1 MRHIR
6 YVLVSLVLLPC
17 SIAAATAE
25 NVCVQA
31 ADGAIV
37 CGPVASQNT
46 SPSTIPV
53 PTSSPSATPSPA
65 PSTSASPAKTPFDL
79 PATTFVP
86 QGDAAPLPAG
96 TRRPSLARPA
106 REATRNVSPPKH
118 AYRQQPP
125 REFDRRPPPA
135 GRIAREDVRRRE
147 AERYRGPP
155 PGYDRGRPVRYSE
168 ADRRG
173 DEINRERPMPRFDRN
188 VAPPRQYEVRL
199 RELEREVRTLRG
211 EREAAMRSG
220 PDRRDVARQIYRER
234 PPPPRYADREMR
246 ERERYAAPQRPP
258 RQVDRGRYSDEN

>member
-17 SIAAATAE
+17 SIATAAAE

-37 CGPVASQNT
+37 CGPVATQNT
-46 SPSTIPV
+46 SPSTIPA
-53 PTSSPSATPSPA
+53 PTPG
-65 PSTSASPAKTPFDL
+65 PSTSASPGKTPFDL

-106 REATRNVSPPKH
+106 REVARREATRNVPPPKH
-118 AYRQQPP
+118 ASRQRPP

-135 GRIAREDVRRRE
+135 GQIAREDVRRRE
-147 AERYRGPP
+147 AEQYRGPP
-155 PGYDRGRPVRYSE
+155 PDRGRPVRYSE
-168 ADRRG
+168 ADRRRH
-173 DEINRERPMPRFDRN
+173 EINRERPMPRFDRGA
-188 VAPPRQYEVRL
+188 APPRQYEARL
-199 RELEREVRTLRG
+199 HELEREVRMLRG
-211 EREAAMRSG
+211 EREAATRRG

-246 ERERYAAPQRPP
+246 ERERYAAPQRAP
-258 RQVDRGRYSDEN
+258 RQVDRGRYSNED